1 MSDLI
6 GYLIPSGD
14 FFVVHCPACATI
26 TSTPVYRENV
36 AGYRQTCKRCG
47 RLLAGPPDPDWP
59 ELFDGRRR

>member
-26 TSTPVYRENV
+26 TSTPVDRENV

-47 RLLAGPPDPDWP
+47 QLLAGHPDLP
-59 ELFDGRRR
+59 ELFNGKR